1 MFASP
6 DLGGGDPMKRA
17 IVAVLVLTAALG
29 ACRREADKAA
39 EAPVASE
46 ASTLQID
53 IGRYSYMLDQTRELT
68 AERTGS
74 AELDPTAPK
83 ELARALRETVWEYN
97 LERSQ
102 LCARGLFTA
111 VACGPALEPVW
122 MSEPATAEPS
132 LQDLQIRAQSVGDEV
147 MRFWDAVCEDAR
159 TRTEDEEARR
169 LVCAIE

>member
-1 MFASP
+1 MRLILSMVIA
-6 DLGGGDPMKRA
+6 
-17 IVAVLVLTAALG
+17 AALIG
-29 ACRREADKAA
+29 ACRREPAPPPP
-39 EAPVASE
+39 PVASE
-46 ASTLQID
+46 ASALQID
-53 IGRYSYMLDQTRELT
+53 IDRYSYMLDQTRELT

-74 AELDPTAPK
+74 ADPDLTAPT

-102 LCARGLFTA
+102 LCARGLFVD

-132 LQDLQIRAQSVGDEV
+132 LEDLQLRAEGVGAEV